1 MPPTDASTDA
11 DAGAGPSPQPGGA
24 EDTLDMRLPYELIA
38 LFGESRTAGTG
49 AAEVGG
55 DSAREGS
62 AGEGSGEDGV
72 PGSGAPDRGAPAS
85 GVPDSRASDSGV
97 PDSAPFDSGTPD
109 AGVPGRGTP
118 GPDAAEPATAGA
130 EAGARTPSHF
140 QPEADRSDA
149 ALRTTHSYGPIGASH
164 IASQPVGASR
174 IASRIASHPGG
185 DDLLDCPG
193 AWGPVTTPLGVFQLV
208 PARVERDLSLLSTW
222 MNDPAVAAFW
232 ELAGPES
239 VTAAHLRP
247 QLDGDGRSVPCLGLL
262 DGAPM
267 SYWEIYRADLDPLA
281 RHYPARP
288 HDTGIHLL
296 IGGVA
301 DRGRGTGTALLRA
314 VADLVLDNRP
324 QCPRVVA
331 EPDLRNT
338 PSVSAFLSAGFR
350 FSAEVDLPD
359 KRAALMV
366 RDRALRHLL

>member
-1 MPPTDASTDA
+1 MSGGEDRRREPEVGPEPGPGPEPEPGPGPESGSSPEAGPEPGPHSSPEAEPEPRPEARPDTGTEAARA
-11 DAGAGPSPQPGGA
+11 DATPRA
-24 EDTLDMRLPYELIA
+24 
-38 LFGESRTAGTG
+38 RTATEQ
-49 AAEVGG
+49 ATQQ
-55 DSAREGS
+55 
-62 AGEGSGEDGV
+62 
-72 PGSGAPDRGAPAS
+72 APDRRTEAAPRQ
-85 GVPDSRASDSGV
+85 PY
-97 PDSAPFDSGTPD
+97 PQ
-109 AGVPGRGTP
+109 
-118 GPDAAEPATAGA
+118 
-130 EAGARTPSHF
+130 RTPQSSASSATSVPF
-140 QPEADRSDA
+140 EAPHTTRQVAS
-149 ALRTTHSYGPIGASH
+149 RTTT
-164 IASQPVGASR
+164 R
-174 IASRIASHPGG
+174 IPSSPYAPHLTG
-185 DDLLDCPG
+185 DDLLDSPG
-193 AWGPVTTPLGVFQLV
+193 AWGPVTTPVGVFQLV
-208 PARVERDLSLLSTW
+208 PVRVERDLSLLSTW

-288 HDTGIHLL
+288 HDTGVHLL

-301 DRGRGTGTALLRA
+301 DRGRGVGTALLRA

-324 QCPRVVA
+324 LCPRVVA

-366 RDRALRHLL
+366 RDRALRNLL